1 MHGHNETKEE
11 KMKRIMSLAVLAT
24 TAFALASPALAQTVF
39 VSTQLRPIEEATVV
53 RQDLLKG
60 IDGVDYV
67 VEEPPQFAVRMEAER
82 QAGKHTISLVGA
94 LHGELSPLADKDQ
107 LEPLDDLAKK
117 LADGGMPQS
126 VLDLGKLGKSNQ
138 QYIPW
143 MQATYVM
150 AAHKDALQ
158 YLPQGVDINA
168 LTYDQLIEWGKAMQ
182 EATGQPQIGF
192 PAGPKGLMARYFQG
206 YFYPSFTGGV
216 VRTFKNAD
224 AAAGWEKLKALW
236 VYVNPNSTNYDFMQE
251 PLAAGEVMV
260 AWDHVA
266 RLKNAISAT
275 PDDYVVFPAPAGP
288 KGRGYMPVIAGL
300 GIPRGAPDAAAA
312 TKIIEHLTTQETQLL
327 TASKVGFFPTL
338 NVELPP
344 DLDKGVALLAGA
356 VTKTQGASDAVISLL
371 PVGLGDKGGEFNKV
385 YMDAF
390 QLIVLQEQPVGEVL
404 EKQGAVMAKL
414 MADTK
419 APCWAPDANSDG
431 ACPVE

>member
-1 MHGHNETKEE
+1 
-11 KMKRIMSLAVLAT
+11 MKRIVSFGILASTVLA
-24 TAFALASPALAQTVF
+24 FASPVLAQTIF

-53 RQDLLKG
+53 REELLQDVG
-60 IDGVDYV
+60 DVDYV

-82 QAGKHTISLVGA
+82 QTGKHTVSLVGA
-94 LHGELSPLADKDQ
+94 LHGELSPLADKNA

-117 LADGGMPQS
+117 LAAGGMPQA
-126 VLDLGKLGKSNQ
+126 VLDLGKLGKPNQ

-150 AAHKDALQ
+150 AARKEALQ
-158 YLPQGVDINA
+158 YLPAGTDVNA
-168 LTYDQLIEWGKAMQ
+168 LSYDQLIEWGKKMQ

-216 VRTFKNAD
+216 VRTFQGAE

-236 VYVNPNSTNYDFMQE
+236 AFVTPNSTNYDFMQE

-260 AWDHVA
+260 AWDHIA
-266 RLKNAISAT
+266 RLKNAISAS
-275 PDDYVVFPAPAGP
+275 PDDYVVFPAPSGP
-288 KGRGYMPVIAGL
+288 KGRGYMPVVAGL
-300 GIPRGAPDAAAA
+300 AIPKGSPDKAGA
-312 TKIIEHLTTQETQLL
+312 TKVIEHLTTPDVQLL
-327 TASKVGFFPTL
+327 TASRVGFFPTL
-338 NVELPP
+338 NVKLPE
-344 DLDKGVALLAGA
+344 DLDPGVSLLAGA
-356 VTKTQGASDAVISLL
+356 VTATQTSKDALISLL

-390 QLIVLQEQPVGEVL
+390 QRIILRNEPVGDVL
-404 EKQGAVMAKL
+404 KAQAATLTKL

-419 APCWAPDANSDG
+419 APCWAPDAKSDG
-431 ACPVE
+431 PCPVQ

>member
-1 MHGHNETKEE
+1 
-11 KMKRIMSLAVLAT
+11 MKRFAMYGILASA
-24 TAFALASPALAQTVF
+24 ALAYAPQVLAQTVF

-53 RQDLLKG
+53 REDLLKDAG
-60 IDGVDYV
+60 KVDYV
-67 VEEPPQFAVRMEAER
+67 VEEPPQFAVRMEAESE
-82 QAGKHTISLVGA
+82 AGKHTVSLVGA
-94 LHGELSPLADKDQ
+94 LHGELSPLADKGQ
-107 LEPLDDLAKK
+107 LESLDDLAKK
-117 LADGGMPQS
+117 LAAEGMPQS
-126 VLDLGKLGKSNQ
+126 LLDLGKLGKSSQ

-150 AAHKDALQ
+150 AAKKEALQ
-158 YLPQGVDINA
+158 YLPAGADINA
-168 LTYDQLIEWGKAMQ
+168 LTYDQLIEWGKNMQ
-182 EATGQPQIGF
+182 DATGQPQIGF
-192 PAGPKGLMARYFQG
+192 PAGPKGLMSRYFEG

-236 VYVNPNSTNYDFMQE
+236 AYVNPNSTNYDFMQE

-266 RLKNAISAT
+266 RLKDAISAS

-288 KGRGYMPVIAGL
+288 KGRGYMPVVAGL
-300 GIPRGAPDAAAA
+300 AIPKGAPDRDGAV
-312 TKIIEHLTTQETQLL
+312 KVIEHLSTQQIQLE
-327 TASKVGFFPTL
+327 TASKLGFFPTL
-338 NVELPP
+338 NVQLPP

-356 VTKTQGASDAVISLL
+356 VTRTQTSKDALISLL

-390 QLIVLQEQPVGEVL
+390 QRIVLQNEQIDDVL
-404 EKQGAVMAKL
+404 KSQGATLAKL
-414 MADTK
+414 MSDAK
-419 APCWAPDANSDG
+419 APCWAPDVQSDG

>member
-1 MHGHNETKEE
+1 
-11 KMKRIMSLAVLAT
+11 MKRIVSFGILASTVLA
-24 TAFALASPALAQTVF
+24 FASPVLAQTIF

-53 RQDLLKG
+53 REELLQDVG
-60 IDGVDYV
+60 DVDYV

-82 QAGKHTISLVGA
+82 QAGKHTVSLVGA
-94 LHGELSPLADKDQ
+94 LHGELSPLADKNA

-117 LADGGMPQS
+117 LAAGGMPQA
-126 VLDLGKLGKSNQ
+126 VLDLGKLGKPNQ

-150 AAHKDALQ
+150 AARKEALQ
-158 YLPQGVDINA
+158 YLPAGTDVNA
-168 LTYDQLIEWGKAMQ
+168 LSYDQLIEWGKKLQ

-216 VRTFKNAD
+216 VRTFQGAE

-236 VYVNPNSTNYDFMQE
+236 AFVTPNSTNYDFMQE

-260 AWDHVA
+260 AWDHIA
-266 RLKNAISAT
+266 RLKNAISAS
-275 PDDYVVFPAPAGP
+275 PDDYVVFPAPSGP
-288 KGRGYMPVIAGL
+288 NGRGYIPVVAGL
-300 GIPRGAPDAAAA
+300 ANPKGSPDKAGA
-312 TKIIEHLTTQETQLL
+312 TKVIEHLTTPDVQLL
-327 TASKVGFFPTL
+327 TASRVGFFPTL
-338 NVELPP
+338 NVKLPE
-344 DLDKGVALLAGA
+344 DLDPGVALLAGA
-356 VTKTQGASDAVISLL
+356 VTATQTSKDALISLL

-390 QLIVLQEQPVGEVL
+390 QRIILRNEPVGDVL
-404 EKQGAVMAKL
+404 KAQAETLTKL

-419 APCWAPDANSDG
+419 APCWAPDARSDG
-431 ACPVE
+431 PCPVQ

>member
-1 MHGHNETKEE
+1 
-11 KMKRIMSLAVLAT
+11 MKHIGSLTILASTVLA
-24 TAFALASPALAQTVF
+24 FASPVFAQTVF

-53 RQDLLKG
+53 RQDLLKDAG
-60 IDGVDYV
+60 KVDYV
-67 VEEPPQFAVRMEAER
+67 VEEPPQFAVRMEAEA
-82 QAGKHTISLVGA
+82 QAGKHTVSLVGA
-94 LHGELSPLADKDQ
+94 LHGELSPLADKGQ
-107 LEPLDDLAKK
+107 LEPLDELAKK
-117 LADGGMPQS
+117 LAAGGMPQS
-126 VLDLGKLGKSNQ
+126 VLDLGKLGKPTQ

-150 AAHKDALQ
+150 AAKKEALQ
-158 YLPQGVDINA
+158 YLPKGADINA
-168 LTYDQLIEWGKAMQ
+168 LTYDQLIEWGKNMQ
-182 EATGQPQIGF
+182 VATGQPQIGF

-236 VYVNPNSTNYDFMQE
+236 AYVTPNSTNYDFMQE
-251 PLAAGEVMV
+251 PLASGEVMV

-266 RLKNAISAT
+266 RLKSAISAA

-288 KGRGYMPVIAGL
+288 KGRGYMPVLAGL
-300 GIPRGAPDAAAA
+300 AIPKGAPDTAGA
-312 TKIIEHLTTQETQLL
+312 TKVIETLTTEKTQLL

-338 NVELPP
+338 NVQLPP

-356 VTKTQGASDAVISLL
+356 VTKTQASKDAVISLL

-390 QLIVLQEQPVGEVL
+390 QRIVLQNEPVADVL
-404 EKQGAVMAKL
+404 AKQGATMAKL
-414 MADTK
+414 MTDAK
-419 APCWAPDANSDG
+419 APCWAPDAKSDG
-431 ACPVE
+431 ACPVQ

>member
-1 MHGHNETKEE
+1 
-11 KMKRIMSLAVLAT
+11 MKRIVSFGILASTVLA
-24 TAFALASPALAQTVF
+24 FASPVLAQTIF

-53 RQDLLKG
+53 REELLQDVG
-60 IDGVDYV
+60 DVDYV

-82 QAGKHTISLVGA
+82 QAGKHTVSLVGA
-94 LHGELSPLADKDQ
+94 LHGELSPLADKNA

-117 LADGGMPQS
+117 LAAGGMPQA
-126 VLDLGKLGKSNQ
+126 VLDLGKLGKPNQ

-150 AAHKDALQ
+150 AARKEALQ
-158 YLPQGVDINA
+158 YLPAGTDVNA
-168 LTYDQLIEWGKAMQ
+168 LSYDQLIEWGKKMQ

-216 VRTFKNAD
+216 VRTFQGAE

-236 VYVNPNSTNYDFMQE
+236 AFVTPNSTNYDFMQE

-260 AWDHVA
+260 AWDHIA
-266 RLKNAISAT
+266 RLKNAISAS
-275 PDDYVVFPAPAGP
+275 PDDYVVFPAPSGP
-288 KGRGYMPVIAGL
+288 KGRGYMPVVAGL
-300 GIPRGAPDAAAA
+300 AIPKGSPDKAGA
-312 TKIIEHLTTQETQLL
+312 TKVIEHLTTPDVQLL
-327 TASKVGFFPTL
+327 TASRVGFFPTL
-338 NVELPP
+338 NVKLPE
-344 DLDKGVALLAGA
+344 DLDPGVALLAGA
-356 VTKTQGASDAVISLL
+356 VTATQTSKDALISLL

-390 QLIVLQEQPVGEVL
+390 QRIILRNEPVGDVL
-404 EKQGAVMAKL
+404 KAQAATLTKL

-419 APCWAPDANSDG
+419 APCWAPDAKSDG
-431 ACPVE
+431 PCPVQ

>member
-1 MHGHNETKEE
+1 
-11 KMKRIMSLAVLAT
+11 MKHLLSFAAFASTALALAT
-24 TAFALASPALAQTVF
+24 PALAQTVF
-39 VSTQLRPIEEATVV
+39 LSTQLRPIEEATAV
-53 RQDLLKG
+53 REEILNGVDAK
-60 IDGVDYV
+60 VDYV

-82 QAGKHTISLVGA
+82 QAGKHAISLVGA
-94 LHGELSPLADKDQ
+94 LHGELSPLADKDS
-107 LEPLDDLAKK
+107 LEPLDDLAKT
-117 LADGGMPQS
+117 LAAGGMPQS
-126 VLDLGKLGKSNQ
+126 LLDLGKLGKSTQ

-158 YLPQGVDINA
+158 YLPKDADINA
-168 LTYDQLIEWGKAMQ
+168 LTYDQLIAWGKKMQ

-192 PAGPKGLMARYFQG
+192 PAGPKGLMARFFEG

-224 AAAGWEKLKALW
+224 AAAGWEKFKELW
-236 VYVNPNSTNYDFMQE
+236 AVITPNSTNYDFMQE

-266 RLKNAISAT
+266 RLKNAISAS

-288 KGRGYMPVIAGL
+288 KGRGYMPVVAGL
-300 GIPRGAPDAAAA
+300 AIPKGAPDAAGA
-312 TKIIEHLTTQETQLL
+312 TKVIEHLAKQDTQLL
-327 TASKVGFFPTL
+327 TAQFVGFFPTL
-338 NVELPP
+338 NVQLPE

-356 VTKTQGASDAVISLL
+356 VTATQSSKDAVISLL

-385 YMDAF
+385 YMDSF
-390 QLIVLQEQPVGEVL
+390 QRIVLRSEPVADVLKSQGET
-404 EKQGAVMAKL
+404 MAKL

-419 APCWAPDANSDG
+419 APCWAPDAKSDG
-431 ACPVE
+431 PCPVE

>member
-1 MHGHNETKEE
+1 
-11 KMKRIMSLAVLAT
+11 MKRFAMYGILASA
-24 TAFALASPALAQTVF
+24 ALAYAPQVLAQTVF

-53 RQDLLKG
+53 REDLLKDAG
-60 IDGVDYV
+60 KVDYV
-67 VEEPPQFAVRMEAER
+67 VEEPPQFAVRMEAESE
-82 QAGKHTISLVGA
+82 AGKHTVSLVGA
-94 LHGELSPLADKDQ
+94 LHGELSPLADKGQ
-107 LEPLDDLAKK
+107 LESLDDLAKK
-117 LADGGMPQS
+117 LAAEGMPQS
-126 VLDLGKLGKSNQ
+126 LLDLGKLGKSSQ

-150 AAHKDALQ
+150 AAKKEALQ
-158 YLPQGVDINA
+158 YLPAGADINA
-168 LTYDQLIEWGKAMQ
+168 LTYDQLIEWGKNMQ
-182 EATGQPQIGF
+182 DATGQPQIGF
-192 PAGPKGLMARYFQG
+192 PAGPKGLMSRYFEG

-236 VYVNPNSTNYDFMQE
+236 AYVNPNSTNYDFMQE

-266 RLKNAISAT
+266 RLKDAISAS

-288 KGRGYMPVIAGL
+288 KGRGYMPVVAGL
-300 GIPRGAPDAAAA
+300 AIPKGAPDRDGAV
-312 TKIIEHLTTQETQLL
+312 KVIEHLSTQQIQLE
-327 TASKVGFFPTL
+327 TASKLGFFPTL
-338 NVELPP
+338 NVQLPP

-356 VTKTQGASDAVISLL
+356 VTRTQTSKDALISLL

-390 QLIVLQEQPVGEVL
+390 QRIVLQNEQIDDVL
-404 EKQGAVMAKL
+404 KSQGATLAKL
-414 MADTK
+414 MSDAK
-419 APCWAPDANSDG
+419 APCWAPDAQSDG

>member
-1 MHGHNETKEE
+1 
-11 KMKRIMSLAVLAT
+11 MKRIVSFGILASTVLA
-24 TAFALASPALAQTVF
+24 FASPVLAQTIF

-53 RQDLLKG
+53 REELLQDVG
-60 IDGVDYV
+60 DVDYV

-82 QAGKHTISLVGA
+82 QAGKHTVSLVGA
-94 LHGELSPLADKDQ
+94 LHGELSPLADKNA

-117 LADGGMPQS
+117 LAAGGMPQA
-126 VLDLGKLGKSNQ
+126 VLDLGKLGKPNQ

-150 AAHKDALQ
+150 AARKEALQ
-158 YLPQGVDINA
+158 YLPAGTDVNA
-168 LTYDQLIEWGKAMQ
+168 LSYDQLIEWGKKMQ

-216 VRTFKNAD
+216 VRTFQGAE

-236 VYVNPNSTNYDFMQE
+236 AFVTPNSTNYDFMQE

-260 AWDHVA
+260 AWDHIA
-266 RLKNAISAT
+266 RLKNAISAS
-275 PDDYVVFPAPAGP
+275 PDDYVVFPAPSGP
-288 KGRGYMPVIAGL
+288 KGRGYMPVVAGL
-300 GIPRGAPDAAAA
+300 AIPKGSPDKAGA
-312 TKIIEHLTTQETQLL
+312 TKVIEHLTTPDVQLL
-327 TASKVGFFPTL
+327 TASRVGFFPTL
-338 NVELPP
+338 NVKLPE
-344 DLDKGVALLAGA
+344 DLDPGVALLAGA
-356 VTKTQGASDAVISLL
+356 VTATQTSKDALISLL

-390 QLIVLQEQPVGEVL
+390 QRIILRNEPVGDVL
-404 EKQGAVMAKL
+404 KAQAETLTKL

-419 APCWAPDANSDG
+419 APCWAPDAKSDG
-431 ACPVE
+431 PCPVQ

>member
-1 MHGHNETKEE
+1 MQ
-11 KMKRIMSLAVLAT
+11 RLMSLGILAP
-24 TAFALASPALAQTVF
+24 ALMALAAPTQAQTVF

-53 RQDLLKG
+53 RQELLKDAG
-60 IDGVDYV
+60 QVDYV

-82 QAGKHTISLVGA
+82 QAGKRTVSLVGA
-94 LHGELSPLADKDQ
+94 LHGELSPLADNDT

-117 LADGGMPQS
+117 LAADGMPQS
-126 VLDLGKLGKSNQ
+126 VLDLGKLGKPTQ

-150 AAHKDALQ
+150 AAKKEALQ
-158 YLPQGVDINA
+158 YLPAGADVNA
-168 LTYDQLIEWGKAMQ
+168 LSYDQLIDWGKALQ

-216 VRTFKNAD
+216 VRTFQNAD

-236 VYVNPNSTNYDFMQE
+236 AYVTPNSTNYDFMQE

-260 AWDHVA
+260 AWDHIA

-288 KGRGYMPVIAGL
+288 KGRGYMPVLAGL
-300 GIPRGAPDAAAA
+300 AIPKGAPDKDGAI
-312 TKIIEHLTTQETQLL
+312 KVIEHLTTPDVQLL
-327 TASKVGFFPTL
+327 TAARVGFFPTL
-338 NVELPP
+338 NVDLPP
-344 DLDKGVALLAGA
+344 DLDPGVALLAGG
-356 VTKTQGASDAVISLL
+356 VTATQAAKDAVISLL

-385 YMDAF
+385 YMDSF
-390 QLIVLQEQPVGEVL
+390 QRIVLQNEPVAAVL
-404 EKQGAVMAKL
+404 KEESAVLAKL
-414 MADTK
+414 MTDTK
-419 APCWAPDANSDG
+419 APCWAPDASSDG
-431 ACPVE
+431 PCPVQ